1 MVFINSEGKFNPNTY
16 LIDGQLYRTS
26 GDIAIY
32 VIENK
37 GMRMMVDT
45 SAGTAARTIVKK
57 LKEFNLFP
65 IHKLLLTHSHWDHV
79 QGVGKL
85 KKLIGDFEVLASEHA
100 IDDLKN
106 PERVSKPYE
115 SNVNS
120 VENVISLKAGDII
133 DLNGLE
139 LEIFEFFGHSM
150 DSIAILDKENKNIFI
165 GDAVIYCFDKG
176 IFVPITMPPD
186 FNEEVLLRTFQ
197 KFRSMKD
204 NFDAI
209 SLTHYGVWKDIDC
222 DELVDKIEEIFYKTK
237 EEIVKWYS
245 KNPSVEYIIK
255 KYYETFTPES
265 KKNDIH
271 IIPRLEVMIPWVI
284 TGLKMSGFIK

>member
-16 LIDGQLYRTS
+16 LIDGKLYRTS

-37 GMRMMVDT
+37 GMRMMIDT

-100 IDDLKN
+100 IEDLKN

-120 VENVISLKAGDII
+120 VENVTSLKEGDII
-133 DLNGLE
+133 DLNGLD
-139 LEIFEFFGHSM
+139 LKIFEFFGHSM
-150 DSIAILDKENKNIFI
+150 DSIAILDKENKNIFP
-165 GDAVIYCFDKG
+165 GDAVIYSFDEG
-176 IFVPITMPPD
+176 IFVPLTMPPD
-186 FNEEVLLRTFQ
+186 FNEEELLKTFQ
-197 KFRSMKD
+197 KLRSMKD
-204 NFDAI
+204 NFNTI
-209 SLTHYGVWKDIDC
+209 SLPHYGVWKDTDC
-222 DELVDKIEEIFYKTK
+222 DKLVGEIEEIYYKTK
-237 EEIVKWYS
+237 EEIIKWYS
-245 KNPSVEYIIK
+245 KNPSVEYVIN
-255 KYYETFTPES
+255 KYHETFMPES
-265 KKNDIH
+265 KKNDKHNIA
-271 IIPRLEVMIPWVI
+271 RLEVMIPWVI

>member
-1 MVFINSEGKFNPNTY
+1 MVLINTEGKFNDNSY
-16 LIDGQLYRTS
+16 LIDGQLFGMS
-26 GDIAIY
+26 GGIAIY

-37 GMRMMVDT
+37 GMRIMIGA

-65 IHKLLLTHSHWDHV
+65 IQKLLLTHTHWDHV

-85 KKLIGDFEVLASEHA
+85 KKLIGDFEVLASENA

-106 PERVSKPYE
+106 PERVSKPYGFR
-115 SNVNS
+115 VNS
-120 VENVISLKAGDII
+120 VENVIGLKDGDII

-139 LEIFEFFGHSM
+139 LEVFEFFGHSM
-150 DSIAILDKENKNIFI
+150 DSIAILDKKNKNIFP
-165 GDAVIYCFDKG
+165 GDAFILPFDKG
-176 IFVPITMPPD
+176 VFVPLIMPPD
-186 FNEEVLLRTFQ
+186 FNEEELLKTFQ
-197 KFRSMKD
+197 KLRNMKD
-204 NFDAI
+204 NFNAM
-209 SLTHYGVWKDIDC
+209 SLAHYGVWKDIDC
-222 DELVDKIEEIFYKTK
+222 DKLVGEMEEIYFKTK

-265 KKNDIH
+265 KKNDII
-271 IIPRLEVMIPWVI
+271 IIPRLELMIPFVI